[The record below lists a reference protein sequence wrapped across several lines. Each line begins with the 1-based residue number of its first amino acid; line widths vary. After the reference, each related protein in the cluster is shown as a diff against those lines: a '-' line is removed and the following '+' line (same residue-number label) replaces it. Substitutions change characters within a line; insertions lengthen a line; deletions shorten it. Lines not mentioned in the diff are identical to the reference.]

1 MKKALLVTAAAVVV
15 AVVVVRLLDTPTRD
29 IWDQVLDEV

>member
-1 MKKALLVTAAAVVV
+1 MKKALLIAAGAVVI
-15 AVVVVRLLDTPTRD
+15 AVVVVRLLDTPSRD